1 MLKVILDGNLGKD
14 AQLVESMNGRKF
26 LSFPIAV
33 NKYRNNEQKTLWFS
47 VLWFNYTP
55 NMVQH
60 LKKGKSV
67 QIIGDFD
74 DDIKIDTNG
83 TTRLERTV
91 VADSVNFLSFGS
103 NTEKASSTTSEQPQ
117 PQKRVEA
124 PSDDEISAMS
134 SRTTTRQE
142 TSFDK
147 EIETDLPF

>member
-1 MLKVILDGNLGKD
+1 MFKAMFDGNLGKD
-14 AQLVESMNGRKF
+14 AQFVESMNGRKY

-33 NKYRNNEQKTLWFS
+33 NIIRNGEQKTLWVN
-47 VLWFNYTP
+47 VLWFNYGP
-55 NMVQH
+55 NMAQY
-60 LKKGKSV
+60 LKKGKYAYV
-67 QIIGDFD
+67 IGDFND
-74 DDIKIDTNG
+74 ENKIDSNG

-91 VADSVNFLSFGS
+91 IADSVNFLGSGS
-103 NTEKASSTTSEQPQ
+103 NTEKKSSITSEQPQ

-134 SRTTTRQE
+134 SRTTPKQE